1 MVDKKYKI
9 VKKTEII
16 TEKNP
21 IVTSEE
27 TEEHTYN
34 GLDYKTETVVKYLA
48 EITKK
53 PVKVVT
59 TETLVFEPETE
70 VIEEL

>member
-16 TEKNP
+16 ADKSP
-21 IVTSEE
+21 VVTSEK

-34 GLDYKTETVVKYLA
+34 GLDYKTETVVKYLV

-53 PVKVVT
+53 PVKVIT

>member
-1 MVDKKYKI
+1 MADKKYKV

-16 TEKNP
+16 TDKSP

-70 VIEEL
+70 VKE